1 MSARVFVGMSGG
13 VDSSLAAALLV
24 EAGLE
29 VTGVYMRNWTDDLP
43 GHECPWAG
51 DLADAEA
58 VAVRLGIDLLVW
70 DFEEAYKREVVDYL
84 VDAYERGLTP
94 NPDVICNE
102 RIKFGLFVERALAA
116 GADYVATG
124 HYARAGLPP
133 TSMCQESHPPTSMW
147 QKSHP
152 PTSMWQKSRFVHWA
166 SEAQSNEQNAISATG
181 RGEPRAEAG
190 ASSGRLFRAA
200 DEHKDQTYFLWRVDG
215 GVLSRVIFPIGGISS
230 KDEVRRMAAERSL
243 STAGKPDSTGI
254 CFVGEVGIRQFLLS
268 RLERRP
274 GPIRDA
280 ETGETL
286 GMHEGAF
293 LFTLGQ
299 RKGLDLGGGPAR
311 FVVGTDP
318 AENIVWVSDDRR
330 HEALRTRSLSLSDCR
345 WVAGGPPADGRYLV
359 RTRHTRELVE
369 ASLEVGGAG
378 DSAQVVFD
386 SEVEAVAPGQ
396 SVVVYDD
403 MECLGGGVAVR

>member
-102 RIKFGLFVERALAA
+102 RIKFGLFAERALAA

-124 HYARAGLPP
+124 HYARAGLSL
-133 TSMCQESHPPTSMW
+133 TSMCQE
-147 QKSHP
+147 SHP

-181 RGEPRAEAG
+181 WGEPRAEAG
-190 ASSGRLFRAA
+190 APTARLFRAA

-230 KDEVRRMAAERSL
+230 KDEVRRMAAERGL
-243 STAGKPDSTGI
+243 ATAEKPDSTGI

-369 ASLEVGGAG
+369 ASLEVGGADG
-378 DSAQVVFD
+378 GEDGGGGARVVFD
-386 SEVEAVAPGQ
+386 GEVEAVAPGQ
-396 SVVVYDD
+396 SVVVYDG